1 MKKEYRKILIFGAL
15 IWIISN
21 FHHPI
26 TPTHFTDLN
35 LPDHIFGTS
44 YAAMVF
50 GMFTTSPI
58 WGSLGDK
65 YGRSKIIYL
74 SPILYSLG
82 QVGLAFSTGLS
93 SILFFRLISGAASG
107 GFNVGLMGY
116 IVDVSL
122 KDEIEVSMGKYSAIM
137 GISTA
142 IGYLIGGFLGY
153 LGAVSTLLI
162 QAASMLILGIVM
174 KALLKPSINIE
185 KDKKITFVWDL
196 LRNAKKSKEVF
207 TPWIIVF
214 LIITFFGAI
223 GDNSNVNA
231 TNYYMKA
238 QLDLQPIVN
247 GAWKSVTGIV
257 GLIAN
262 LTINLWLIRKTK
274 IRRSILVILL
284 LSTISGFMMF
294 FNNNFYVFLMLNLI
308 LVTLYTMQ
316 IPILQNFAIQGN
328 HQHVGLM
335 SGIYNAIK
343 SLGAMFGS
351 IITGFSY
358 NYNSKFPFLIGAVAF
373 LLAFIFGTLYLVL
386 NKEDEKFETIEDES

>member
-1 MKKEYRKILIFGAL
+1 MKKEYRKILIFGSL

-26 TPTHFTDLN
+26 TPTHFTNLN

-44 YAAMVF
+44 QAAMMF
-50 GMFTTSPI
+50 GMFITSPI

-65 YGRSKIIYL
+65 YGRSNIIYI

-82 QVGLAFSTGLS
+82 QIGLALSTSLP
-93 SILFFRLISGAASG
+93 SILFFRFLSGSASG
-107 GFNVGLMGY
+107 GFNVGIMGY
-116 IVDVSL
+116 IVDVNL
-122 KDEIEVSMGKYSAIM
+122 KEDVGVAMGKYSAVI
-137 GISTA
+137 GISVA
-142 IGYLIGGFLGY
+142 FGYLVGGFLGFIGAIPA
-153 LGAVSTLLI
+153 LIIQAVSMFTVG
-162 QAASMLILGIVM
+162 ILM
-174 KALLKPSINIE
+174 KLYLKPSKNI
-185 KDKKITFVWDL
+185 KPDKKITFVWDL
-196 LRNAKKSKEVF
+196 FKDIKRTKEVF

-238 QLDLQPIVN
+238 QLNLQPIVN

-262 LTINLWLIRKTK
+262 LTINIWLIRKTN
-274 IRRSILVILL
+274 IRKSILVILL
-284 LSTISGFMMF
+284 FSTFSGFLMF
-294 FNNNFYVFLMLNLI
+294 FNNNFYIFLMLNLI

-316 IPILQNFAIQGN
+316 TPILLNFAIEGQEE
-328 HQHVGLM
+328 HVGLM

-343 SLGAMFGS
+343 SLGAMSGS

-358 NYNSKFPFLIGAVAF
+358 SYNSKYPFLIGAVAF
-373 LLAFIFGTLYLVL
+373 LLALIFGSIHSIF
-386 NKEDEKFETIEDES
+386 NKDDKTVKSM

>member
-1 MKKEYRKILIFGAL
+1 MKKEYRKILIFGSL

-26 TPTHFTDLN
+26 TPTHFTNLN

-44 YAAMVF
+44 QAAMMF
-50 GMFTTSPI
+50 GMFITSPI

-65 YGRSKIIYL
+65 YGRSNIIYI

-82 QVGLAFSTGLS
+82 QIGLALSTSLP
-93 SILFFRLISGAASG
+93 SILFFRFLSGSASG
-107 GFNVGLMGY
+107 GFNVGIMGY
-116 IVDVSL
+116 IVDVNL
-122 KDEIEVSMGKYSAIM
+122 KEDVGVAMGKYSAVI
-137 GISTA
+137 GISVA
-142 IGYLIGGFLGY
+142 CGYLIGGFLGFIGAIPA
-153 LGAVSTLLI
+153 LIIQAVSMFTVG
-162 QAASMLILGIVM
+162 ILM
-174 KALLKPSINIE
+174 KLYLKPSENI
-185 KDKKITFVWDL
+185 KPDKKITFVWDL
-196 LRNAKKSKEVF
+196 FKDIKRTKEVF

-238 QLDLQPIVN
+238 QLNLQPIVN

-262 LTINLWLIRKTK
+262 LTINIWLIRKTN
-274 IRRSILVILL
+274 IRKSILVILL
-284 LSTISGFMMF
+284 FSTFSGFLMF
-294 FNNNFYVFLMLNLI
+294 FNNNFYIFLMLNLI

-316 IPILQNFAIQGN
+316 TPILLNFAIEGQEE
-328 HQHVGLM
+328 HVGLM

-343 SLGAMFGS
+343 SLGAMSGS

-358 NYNSKFPFLIGAVAF
+358 SYNSKYPFLIGAVAF
-373 LLAFIFGTLYLVL
+373 LLALIFGSIHSIF
-386 NKEDEKFETIEDES
+386 NKDDKTVKSM